1 MRKIACIII
10 LCLLAA
16 SLFAVPP
23 KPGTKHGGCIHLPG
37 TQAPFRSP
45 SKQASDSSLQK
56 ISPLSPAVGGDRDIL
71 VILVNFKNETP
82 FSLSAEYYEKLLG
95 REGEPAESMSM
106 RKYYQDMSGGK
117 LNLTFTVLGPYT
129 LDYGK
134 AHYGTNEIKSD
145 GMDMDTLTGDI
156 AWEAV
161 DKAITNNPT
170 VFSAENLSK
179 WDYDG
184 NGEIDTFFVI
194 HAGIGEEEGIDSK
207 DIYSLRWFIFA
218 AYINGRA
225 THPYLKYGGKYFN
238 SYTIQPEHLY
248 SSNEGALG
256 TFCHEYGHTLG
267 LADLYDT
274 TSETAGAGDW
284 SLMGGGSWG
293 SGKAADS
300 VPLLAWEKYYMGW
313 LTPTTITPTAKPQT
327 FKFSDTETSHEA
339 WKINL
344 TDDGSQ
350 YLILEGKKRN
360 WTGTGWA
367 DLEDGLLITHI
378 DEDILDARW
387 ASNTINDTRT
397 MVHGINIVEA
407 QSKYYETTGLGSLWN
422 YPAVRSGT
430 ICFRNNTKSI
440 LVPSYPMAV
449 AGIGLFVSLLLLHRK
464 RKKFGTFLLI
474 CCLAC
479 IIACDGGGGAN
490 SSDSGDDNGGIV
502 IPGGDTGFHY
512 VKGQYI
518 PNTNYYTSELVTS
531 KTGISGIII
540 MVDCPAGSSSGS
552 FTVYKEE

>member
-1 MRKIACIII
+1 MKKLVGIVI
-10 LCLLAA
+10 LFLITAA
-16 SLFAVPP
+16 LYAIPP
-23 KPGTKHGGCIHLPG
+23 MPGTKHGGCIHLPG

-56 ISPLSPAVGGDRDIL
+56 ISPLSTVVSGDRNLL

-225 THPYLKYGGKYFN
+225 THPYLQYGGKYFN

-248 SSNEGALG
+248 ASNEGALG

-293 SGKAADS
+293 SGKAADP

-327 FKFSDTETSHEA
+327 FNFSDTETSHEA

-350 YLILEGKKRN
+350 YLILEGKKKN

-367 DLEDGLLITHI
+367 GLEDGLLITHI

-397 MVHGINIVEA
+397 TVHGINIVEA
-407 QSKYYETTGLGSLWN
+407 QSPYYETTGLGSLWN
-422 YPAVRSGT
+422 YPAVKSGT
-430 ICFRNNTKSI
+430 VCFRNNTKSI
-440 LVPSYPMAV
+440 LVPSYPKAA
-449 AGIGLFVSLLLLHRK
+449 AGIGLFISLLLLHRK
-464 RKKFGTFLLI
+464 RKKLGMMLLI
-474 CCLAC
+474 CCMAC
-479 IIACDGGGGAN
+479 IIACDDGGEIS

-502 IPGGDTGFHY
+502 IPDDDTGFHY

-540 MVDCPAGSSSGS
+540 TVNCPAGSSSGT
-552 FTVYKEE
+552 FTVVKEE

>member
-45 SKQASDSSLQK
+45 SRHNSDSSLQK
-56 ISPLSPAVGGDRDIL
+56 ISPLSPSVGGDRDIL

-82 FSLSAEYYEKLLG
+82 FSLSADYYEKLLG

-117 LNLTFTVLGPYT
+117 LNLTFTVIGPYT

-225 THPYLKYGGKYFN
+225 THPYLQYGGKYFN

-248 SSNEGALG
+248 ASNEGALG

-293 SGKAADS
+293 SGKAADP

-327 FKFSDTETSHEA
+327 FNFSDTETSHEA

-350 YLILEGKKRN
+350 YLILEGKKKN

-367 DLEDGLLITHI
+367 GLEDGLLITHI
-378 DEDILDARW
+378 DEDILDVRW

-397 MVHGINIVEA
+397 TVHGINIVEA
-407 QSKYYETTGLGSLWN
+407 QSPYYETTGLGSLWN
-422 YPAVRSGT
+422 YPAVKSGT
-430 ICFRNNTKSI
+430 VCFRNNTKSI
-440 LVPSYPMAV
+440 LVPSYPKAA
-449 AGIGLFVSLLLLHRK
+449 AGIGLFISLLLLHRK
-464 RKKFGTFLLI
+464 RKKFGMMLLI

-479 IIACDGGGGAN
+479 IIACDNG
-490 SSDSGDDNGGIV
+490 SGSDDNGGIV
-502 IPGGDTGFHY
+502 IPDDDTGFHY

-540 MVDCPAGSSSGS
+540 TVNCPAGSSSGT
-552 FTVYKEE
+552 FTVVKEE

>member
-1 MRKIACIII
+1 MKKLVGILM
-10 LCLLAA
+10 LCLITAA
-16 SLFAVPP
+16 LYAVPP

-45 SKQASDSSLQK
+45 SRHNSDSSLQK
-56 ISPLSPAVGGDRDIL
+56 ISPLSPSVGGDRDIL

-82 FSLSAEYYEKLLG
+82 FSLSADYYEKLLG

-117 LNLTFTVLGPYT
+117 LNLTFTVIGPYT

-145 GMDMDTLTGDI
+145 GMDLDTLTGDI

-225 THPYLKYGGKYFN
+225 THPYLQYGGKYFN

-248 SSNEGALG
+248 ASNEGALG

-293 SGKAADS
+293 SGKAADP

-327 FKFSDTETSHEA
+327 FNFSDTETSHEA

-350 YLILEGKKRN
+350 YLILEGKKKN

-367 DLEDGLLITHI
+367 GLEDGLLITHI
-378 DEDILDARW
+378 DEDILDVRW

-397 MVHGINIVEA
+397 TVHGINIVEA

-422 YPAVRSGT
+422 YPAVKSGT
-430 ICFRNNTKSI
+430 VCFRNNTKSI
-440 LVPSYPMAV
+440 LVPSYPKAA
-449 AGIGLFVSLLLLHRK
+449 AGIGFFISLLLLHRK
-464 RKKFGTFLLI
+464 RKKLGTLLLI
-474 CCLAC
+474 CC
-479 IIACDGGGGAN
+479 IACFMACNISGH
-490 SSDSGDDNGGIV
+490 SSHSD
-502 IPGGDTGFHY
+502 
-512 VKGQYI
+512 KRGQDI

-540 MVDCPAGSSSGS
+540 TVDCPAGSSEGS